1 MPTSV
6 RGMPTEKRQRQRAGR
21 DSRRAAARAAQQRA
35 ARRRQIISVL
45 VLVGVVVGVALL
57 ISRSGS
63 DADAKKTDA
72 AEAGDATEDDAG
84 QDAGEGE
91 GEGDTPKGSAECP
104 PEGGSDQRRTNFDG
118 PPEMCI
124 DTARSYSAEV
134 ETDAGKFTIDLDAD
148 SAPKTVNNFVFL
160 ARYRYYEGVPFHRV
174 IPGFMIQGGDGEKG
188 DGTGGPGY
196 KFADE
201 LPQAGEYK
209 IGSVAMANSGADT
222 NGSQFFVVTGE
233 QGVSLPPNY
242 SLFGTVVA
250 GLDVVKAI
258 EADGSQSGAPGV
270 THKITKI
277 TITEKD
283 G

>member
-1 MPTSV
+1 
-6 RGMPTEKRQRQRAGR
+6 MPTEKRQRQRAGR

-45 VLVGVVVGVALL
+45 VLLGVVVGVAFL

-63 DADAKKTDA
+63 DAGAKKTEA
-72 AEAGDATEDDAG
+72 AEAGDATKDDAG
-84 QDAGEGE
+84 EDAAKGD
-91 GEGDTPKGSAECP
+91 GDTANGSAQCP
-104 PEGGSDQRRTNFDG
+104 PEGGSDERRTNFDG

-124 DTARSYSAEV
+124 DTARRYTAEV
-134 ETDAGKFTIDLDAD
+134 ETDAGKFTIDLDAA

-196 KFADE
+196 EFADE
-201 LPQAGEYK
+201 LPEAGEYK

-222 NGSQFFVVTGE
+222 NGSQFFIVTGE

-242 SLFGTVVA
+242 SLFGAVVA

-277 TITEKD
+277 TISEKD

>member
-1 MPTSV
+1 
-6 RGMPTEKRQRQRAGR
+6 MPTEKRQRQRAGR

-45 VLVGVVVGVALL
+45 VLVGVVVGVAFL

-72 AEAGDATEDDAG
+72 AEAGDAAKDDPG

-91 GEGDTPKGSAECP
+91 GEDEGDTAKGSAECP
-104 PEGGSDQRRTNFDG
+104 PEGGSDERRTNFDG

-134 ETDAGKFTIDLDAD
+134 ETDAGRFTIDLDAD

-196 KFADE
+196 EFADE
-201 LPQAGEYK
+201 LPEAGEYK

-222 NGSQFFVVTGE
+222 NGSQFFIVTGE

-258 EADGSQSGAPGV
+258 EADGSQSGAPSV

>member
-1 MPTSV
+1 
-6 RGMPTEKRQRQRAGR
+6 MPTEKRQRQRAGR

-45 VLVGVVVGVALL
+45 VLLGVVVGVAFL

-63 DADAKKTDA
+63 DAGADKTEA
-72 AEAGDATEDDAG
+72 AEAGDTTKDDAG
-84 QDAGEGE
+84 EDAAKGD
-91 GEGDTPKGSAECP
+91 GDTAKGSAECP
-104 PEGGSDQRRTNFDG
+104 PEGGSDERRTNFDG

-124 DTARSYSAEV
+124 DTARSYTAEV
-134 ETDAGKFTIDLDAD
+134 ETDAGKFTIDLDAA

-196 KFADE
+196 NFADE
-201 LPQAGEYK
+201 LPEAGEYK

-222 NGSQFFVVTGE
+222 NGSQFFIVTGE

-242 SLFGTVVA
+242 SLFGAVVA

-277 TITEKD
+277 TIIEKD